1 MRMILA
7 SGAGCGNS
15 REDRSVQLVTIAGR
29 FHVLTGAFDDPAT
42 RAVDV
47 GPLTGLDPDPVAFL
61 AADGLA
67 RLAAVDPV
75 AVATHTGIALAAA
88 ELDAIIPRPR
98 TVWAVGVNYR
108 AHATEMGREPPSAP
122 TLFTKSVGA
131 LLGHGAA
138 IVVPPCVTQPDYEG
152 EVAVVIGRTARDVPE
167 DAALDVIAGISIAHD
182 VSSRD
187 HQYTTGQWSWS
198 KSFDTFCPVGP
209 TLTTLD
215 HDTDPLDVGALA
227 IETRLNGTIVQSANT
242 ADLIF
247 SIPRLVA
254 WITQGQT
261 LLPGDIIL
269 TGTPGGVGAAQ
280 KPPRWLGDG
289 DEVAI
294 TVGGVGTLRNRI
306 RRTGS

>member
-1 MRMILA
+1 M
-7 SGAGCGNS
+7 
-15 REDRSVQLVTIAGR
+15 QLVTIAGR
-29 FHVLTGAFDDPAT
+29 FHALTGALDDPAT

-47 GPLTGLDPDPVAFL
+47 TTLTGLDADPTAFL
-61 AADGLA
+61 AADGLG
-67 RLAAVDPV
+67 RLTEHDPAAVARHPS
-75 AVATHTGIALAAA
+75 IALAGAD
-88 ELDAIIPRPR
+88 LDPVVPRPR

-108 AHATEMGREPPSAP
+108 AHAAEMGREPPSAP
-122 TLFTKSVGA
+122 TLFTKSVGS
-131 LLGHGAA
+131 LIGHGAA

-152 EVAVVIGRTARDVPE
+152 EVAVVIGRTARDVDE
-167 DAALDVIAGISIAHD
+167 DDALEVIAGISIAHD

-198 KSFDTFCPVGP
+198 KSFDTFCPLGP
-209 TLTTLD
+209 VLTILAGPD
-215 HDTDPLDVGALA
+215 AVPLDLGALA
-227 IETRLNGTIVQSANT
+227 IETRLNDVVVQSSNT

-261 LLPGDIIL
+261 LLPGDVIL

-280 KPPRWLGDG
+280 DPPRWLRDG
-289 DEVAI
+289 DDVAI
-294 TVGGVGTLRNRI
+294 TVAGVGTLRNPI